1 MSNNC
6 CSFLYVLAVLLQF
19 FVRLDYIRKCFTQ
32 KGGIFVLEEYST
44 NNQLLLSSLNF
55 KYSSTF
61 FLLFQIRKR
70 DKYFSVDISP
80 PWYVV
85 SFHSVVHLV
94 VEVSWLSVLPAY
106 WFHFKWNEFVLLISL
121 ICHAPYHNL
130 P

>member
-44 NNQLLLSSLNF
+44 NNQPLSSSLNF
-55 KYSSTF
+55 KYFKYIF
-61 FLLFQIRKR
+61 FLLFQIQKR

-80 PWYVV
+80 PWYVI
-85 SFHSVVHLV
+85 SFNSVVHLV
-94 VEVSWLSVLPAY
+94 VEVLEVSWLYVLPAY
-106 WFHFKWNEFVLLISL
+106 WFH
-121 ICHAPYHNL
+121 
-130 P
+130 